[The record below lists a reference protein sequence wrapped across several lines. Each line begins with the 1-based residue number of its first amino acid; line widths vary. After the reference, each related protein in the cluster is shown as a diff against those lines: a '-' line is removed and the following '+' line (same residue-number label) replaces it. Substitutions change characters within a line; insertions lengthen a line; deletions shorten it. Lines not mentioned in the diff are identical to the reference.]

1 MREFQINGN
10 EAGQRLDKYLKKLLA
25 QAPSGFIYKMLRK
38 KNITLN
44 GKKASGAEQ
53 LSVGDDVM
61 LFLSEETFLKF
72 AEKQKSSETYEVLR
86 RLKPLPV
93 IYEDDD
99 ILIVNKPS
107 GMLSQKASPSDIS
120 ANEHILGYLLRE
132 GALTEEMLAT
142 FQPSICN
149 RLDRNTSGL
158 LTAGKTLKGLQELSL
173 AFKERTVQKYY
184 RCIIKGELREGSHLK
199 GWLWK
204 DEDKNQ
210 VQIFETMPAHEAGA
224 RILPIETE
232 YLPVK
237 TAGGYTELEVH
248 LITGRSHQIRAH
260 LASIGH
266 PIIGD
271 SKYGDRGLNAKLGK
285 EASIHSQLLHAYCM
299 VFCDGKK
306 ITAPCGAEFERFW
319 NYVAPS
325 VLYHS
330 HFV

>member
-72 AEKQKSSETYEVLR
+72 AEKQKSSETYEALR

-132 GALTEEMLAT
+132 GALTEYFRSADCRENLKG
-142 FQPSICN
+142 
-149 RLDRNTSGL
+149 TSG
-158 LTAGKTLKGLQELSL
+158 T
-173 AFKERTVQKYY
+173 
-184 RCIIKGELREGSHLK
+184 
-199 GWLWK
+199 
-204 DEDKNQ
+204 
-210 VQIFETMPAHEAGA
+210 
-224 RILPIETE
+224 
-232 YLPVK
+232 
-237 TAGGYTELEVH
+237 
-248 LITGRSHQIRAH
+248 
-260 LASIGH
+260 
-266 PIIGD
+266 
-271 SKYGDRGLNAKLGK
+271 
-285 EASIHSQLLHAYCM
+285 
-299 VFCDGKK
+299 
-306 ITAPCGAEFERFW
+306 
-319 NYVAPS
+319 
-325 VLYHS
+325 
-330 HFV
+330 FVGI

>member
-25 QAPSGFIYKMLRK
+25 QAPSSFIYKMLRK

-72 AEKQKSSETYEVLR
+72 AEKQKSSETYETLR

-107 GMLSQKASPSDIS
+107 GLLSQKASPSDIS

-132 GALTEEMLAT
+132 RALTEEMLAT

-184 RCIIKGELREGSHLK
+184 RCIIKGELGEGAHLK

-210 VQIFETMPAHEAGA
+210 VEIFETMPAHEAGA

-271 SKYGDRGLNAKLGK
+271 SKYGDRRLNAKLGK

-299 VFCDGKK
+299 IFCDGKK

-319 NYVAPS
+319 NYVDHS